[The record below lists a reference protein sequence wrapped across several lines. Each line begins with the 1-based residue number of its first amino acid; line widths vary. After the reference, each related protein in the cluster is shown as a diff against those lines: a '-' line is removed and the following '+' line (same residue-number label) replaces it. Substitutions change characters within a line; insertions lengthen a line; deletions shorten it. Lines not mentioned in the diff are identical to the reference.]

1 MRVKKTLKNTW
12 NRLRIFVSLHQ
23 ENIFIHYLFYTM
35 ETQKL
40 EWEIVPI
47 GWAVCFNEECTRRND
62 CLRFQAGRLVPSDL
76 CSARCVLPSAWK
88 GAECKMFSSMK
99 MEMYAWGFAGIYDKV
114 LKKDF
119 TLMRK
124 QLTMSLQNKGYYY
137 RYKRGEL
144 PLSPR
149 QQQIIQD
156 LFEAFGYDRH
166 VKFDK
171 MEMRYVFQAAREI

>member
-1 MRVKKTLKNTW
+1 
-12 NRLRIFVSLHQ
+12 
-23 ENIFIHYLFYTM
+23 M

-47 GWAVCFNEECTRRND
+47 GWAVCFNEECTRRDD
-62 CLRFQAGRLVPSDL
+62 CLRFQAGRLAPSDL

-88 GAECKMFSSMK
+88 GAECKMFSPMK

-119 TLMRK
+119 TPMRK

-137 RYKRGEL
+137 RYMHGKL

-156 LFEAFGYDRH
+156 LFEAFGYDRY

-171 MEMRYVFQAAREI
+171 MEMRYVFQVDREK